1 MHLLLFVREIFLL
14 KFGSY
19 LEETKCHLELKDY
32 QMVIHSPNVLV
43 HIL

>member
-1 MHLLLFVREIFLL
+1 MHLLFVRKKFLL
-14 KFGSY
+14 KFGAY
-19 LEETKCHLELKDY
+19 LEGTKCHLELKDY

>member
-14 KFGSY
+14 KVGSY
-19 LEETKCHLELKDY
+19 LEGTKCPLELKDY
-32 QMVIHSPNVLV
+32 QMVIHSPNVLI